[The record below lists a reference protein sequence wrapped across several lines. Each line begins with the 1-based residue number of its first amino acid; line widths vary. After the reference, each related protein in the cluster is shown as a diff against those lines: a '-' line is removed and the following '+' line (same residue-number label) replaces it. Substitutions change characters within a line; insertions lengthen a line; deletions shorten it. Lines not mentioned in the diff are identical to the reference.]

1 MEPLNRQRCLHHS
14 ERQAVARCPE
24 CSRFFCREC
33 IAEHDDRVLCAG
45 CLKKLAAPQ
54 AQPKF
59 GPLTWRMLVQ
69 WTQVACG
76 VFVIWLFFYFC
87 GRILVAIPS
96 KFHDGSVWNMDFNQ
110 GGEE

>member
-1 MEPLNRQRCLHHS
+1 MEPLTRQRCLHHS

-54 AQPKF
+54 ARATR
-59 GPLTWRMLVQ
+59 GSRTWRMLIQ
-69 WTQVACG
+69 LTQVCCG
-76 VFVIWLFFYFC
+76 LFVVWMFFYFC
-87 GRILVAIPS
+87 GRALLAIPA
-96 KFHDGSVWNMDFNQ
+96 KFHDGSVWKMQ
-110 GGEE
+110 GGDE